1 MREIDVIVIHGGETF
16 DTYDAYMQTVSTWR
30 FETLYDLEST
40 SWKKTLRDQL
50 PPGFRVFLPE
60 MPNKYNA
67 KYTEWEMWFDKISP
81 LLTKETI
88 LVGHSLGGI
97 FLIKYLATH
106 DISTRIIKTI
116 LISAPFDST
125 DVGTLADF
133 SLDDINTERVLQNT
147 GELHVFHSDDDMVV
161 PCAHSQ
167 KYAEIFSG
175 TRVHILTDRGHFN
188 REDFPELVEEIQ
200 NI

>member
-1 MREIDVIVIHGGETF
+1 MREVDVIVIHGGETF
-16 DTYDAYMQTVSTWR
+16 DTYDAYMQTISTWK
-30 FETLYDLEST
+30 FETLDDLEST
-40 SWKKTLRDQL
+40 SWKKALRKQL

-67 KYTEWEMWFDKISP
+67 KYREWEMWFDKISP

-106 DISTRIIKTI
+106 EMSANVIKTI
-116 LISAPFDST
+116 LVSAPFDST
-125 DVGTLADF
+125 DIGTLADF
-133 SLDDINTERVLQNT
+133 VLDNINKERVLQNT

-161 PCAHSQ
+161 PYTHSQ
-167 KYAEIFSG
+167 KYAELFIG
-175 TRVHILTDRGHFN
+175 TQVHILTNRGHFN
-188 REDFPELVEEIQ
+188 REEFPELVDEIQ